1 MTKDMTAGQKV
12 FISGLIA
19 ACFLGYLASGSVEEY
34 IRGQADIQMSQEETK
49 RLDVLLRRVTH
60 AGEESTGNFVKAAKG
75 AESVSSWCLSIK
87 IGARLSGLPSS
98 RDNEV
103 SPTKSARSN

>member
-49 RLDVLLRRVTH
+49 RLDPLCQNT
-60 AGEESTGNFVKAAKG
+60 S
-75 AESVSSWCLSIK
+75 
-87 IGARLSGLPSS
+87 
-98 RDNEV
+98 
-103 SPTKSARSN
+103 

>member
-1 MTKDMTAGQKV
+1 MTAEQKV

-34 IRGQADIQMSQEETK
+34 IRGQTDIQMSQEETK

-60 AGEESTGNFVKAAKG
+60 AGEGSISHSDGNK
-75 AESVSSWCLSIK
+75 
-87 IGARLSGLPSS
+87 
-98 RDNEV
+98 
-103 SPTKSARSN
+103 